1 MRLDTARAVSDGEQ
15 AAENDDKHTSGSFE
29 QDVESSDWDIS

>member
-1 MRLDTARAVSDGEQ
+1 MRLDTARVVRDGVR
-15 AAENDDKHTSGSFE
+15 DTDYDVRTSGSFE